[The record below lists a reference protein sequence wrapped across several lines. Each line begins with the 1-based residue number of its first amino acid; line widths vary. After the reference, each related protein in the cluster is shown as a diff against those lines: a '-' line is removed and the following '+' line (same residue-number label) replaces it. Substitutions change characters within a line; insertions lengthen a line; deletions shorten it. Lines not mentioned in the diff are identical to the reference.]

1 VTNSKISFDTYVFDT
16 LMRDLVGHD
25 HSPSSFLV
33 YVYIWMKASGRERN
47 RVTLSYQALAEATGL
62 SKSATQ
68 IAIRRLLRRQLLTAK
83 KDGPTATPQYS
94 LLRPWKRLAKLL
106 AWA

>member
-1 VTNSKISFDTYVFDT
+1 MIKSKISFDTYVVDT
-16 LMRDLVGHD
+16 LLRDLVGHD

-33 YVYIWMKASGRERN
+33 YVYIWMRAGGRERN

-68 IAIRRLLRRQLLTAK
+68 IAIRRLVKRQLLTAK
-83 KDGPTATPQYS
+83 RDGPTATTQYAV
-94 LLRPWKRLAKLL
+94 LRPWKRLSKLL
-106 AWA
+106 A